1 MHRSAPRPPKRA
13 LWIAALILPVA
24 LAFPHSATA
33 QQAAQPTPTFTS
45 AQEAH
50 KVGLAYV
57 RSKNLV
63 QGREA
68 LEQALK
74 LNPDA
79 NLKYRIHEG
88 LAEVYQTLPDPEP
101 MVGTVD
107 FLLRNADGPAQVLN
121 ARRRLL
127 NYAVKHKNGAAI
139 APRFE
144 KILTSQPLDRPALIV
159 VSALCAEALKQ
170 PKRGGELT
178 DTLLG
183 EFRKQYNN
191 KVPTGVLS
199 DYAQQYGKCERHREA
214 AALWEELIA
223 ADNHLRSWYAK
234 ELAVSWLAAGEKEK
248 ALAAA
253 RSAAALPAD
262 DRGAILTHFWH
273 RHLGDVFLATK
284 DYGQAIIQFE
294 KAIAATE
301 IQGYKQ
307 ECQKKLE
314 EARKA
319 ASA

>member
-1 MHRSAPRPPKRA
+1 MQRLPLSSPARA
-13 LWIAALILPVA
+13 LWFAALLLPLSLV
-24 LAFPHSATA
+24 FPHAAGA
-33 QQAAQPTPTFTS
+33 QQAAQPPPTFTS

-50 KVGLAYV
+50 KVGMAYV
-57 RSKNLV
+57 RSKNMV

-101 MVGTVD
+101 MAATID
-107 FLLRNADGPAQVLN
+107 FLLRNAVGPAQILN
-121 ARRRLL
+121 GRRRLL
-127 NYAVKHKNGAAI
+127 NYAIKHKNGAAI

-144 KILTSQPLDRPALIV
+144 KVLTGQPLDRPALIV
-159 VSALCAEALKQ
+159 LSGLYAEALKQ
-170 PKRGGELT
+170 PKRAGELT

-183 EFRKQYNN
+183 EFRKQHHG

-214 AALWEELIA
+214 AALWEELIV
-223 ADNHLRSWYAK
+223 ADNHLRPWYAK
-234 ELAVSWLAAGEKEK
+234 ELAVSWLAAGDREK
-248 ALAAA
+248 AKAAA
-253 RSAAALPAD
+253 KTAAAGPAD
-262 DRGAILTHFWH
+262 DRGSVLTHFWH
-273 RHLGDVFLATK
+273 RHLGDVFLATGE
-284 DYGQAIIQFE
+284 YGPAILQFE

-301 IQGYKQ
+301 IGGYK
-307 ECQKKLE
+307 EDCRKKLE

-319 ASA
+319 AGT